1 MYIAS
6 TTILYYTELY
16 ADVKVCEMKMTP
28 VASIIC
34 EVCWE
39 LYYIISGI

>member
-6 TTILYYTELY
+6 TTVLYYTELY
-16 ADVKVCEMKMTP
+16 TDVCEVKMTSEATI
-28 VASIIC
+28 VC